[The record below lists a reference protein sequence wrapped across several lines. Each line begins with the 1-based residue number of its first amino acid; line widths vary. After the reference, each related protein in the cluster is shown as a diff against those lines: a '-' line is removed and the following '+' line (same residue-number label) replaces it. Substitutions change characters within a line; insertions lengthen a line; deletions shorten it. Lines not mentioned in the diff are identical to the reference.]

1 MPKVSECPN
10 CGRELEAGR
19 SFCSSCGAAAVQSP
33 AVAAMIQDARQA
45 LATNPDDTSARYNLA
60 IAYKLGGMDDMALQ
74 ELARVAEMQPDFE
87 DAHYEMGL
95 LHAKHGRKEQA
106 IAALT
111 CARELDPG
119 DERVDRLLKK
129 LEAQA

>member
-1 MPKVSECPN
+1 MPKVSECVN
-10 CGRELEAGR
+10 CGRELEAGHN
-19 SFCSSCGAAAVQSP
+19 FCPSCGAAPVQSP
-33 AVAAMIQDARQA
+33 AVAAMIQDARKA
-45 LATNPDDTSARYNLA
+45 LAANPDDTSARYNLA
-60 IAYKLGGMDDMALQ
+60 IACKLGGMDDLALE

-95 LHAKHGRKEQA
+95 LHAKHGRKEEA

-119 DERVDRLLKK
+119 DERIERLLKK
-129 LEAQA
+129 LEAQG

>member
-1 MPKVSECPN
+1 MSECPN
-10 CGRELEAGR
+10 CGRELEGAH
-19 SFCSSCGAAAVQSP
+19 SFCPSCGASAVQSP

-60 IAYKLGGMDDMALQ
+60 IAYKLGGMDDMALE

-95 LHAKHGRKEQA
+95 LHAKYGRKKQA

-111 CARELDPG
+111 RARELDPE
-119 DERVDRLLKK
+119 DQRVDRLLKR
-129 LEAQA
+129 LGVQA